1 MEILNI
7 DESHELER
15 CEVVIKQGLQTFIEV
30 GQALMT
36 IREKRL
42 YRIGFKTFED
52 YCVGRWGMVQQSAT
66 RLIRAYETVTN
77 LQSEPMGSVLPQSER
92 QTRPLTSLEPEIQK
106 EVWKEVVQ
114 THGNKITYTKVQTVV
129 NDWKPVNFE
138 VKEAKANPMFSPDI
152 EVIIEDKKL
161 KAHVSNNSGENEWY
175 TPECYIESAKKVMG
189 NIDLDPASSEIANQ
203 TVNANLFYSQ
213 EEDGLSKEW
222 FGKAHKSYEVVE
234 ELFTPMLKYTKI
246 NGEINIEKPPYL
258 KSKVQKYNNEWKCE
272 IYDEDSNMLFPNDN
286 DSSVSPLEILK
297 CGKKAYVA
305 CVLICGGIWFTNGKF
320 AVTWE
325 LSQAVTQK
333 PKERVLGQRKCLIN
347 LKPKEKE
354 LLKIQIQEPEEFE
367 EQPKLKKSNVEDSD
381 GEDDIEESLNVITEE
396 NTKVVEELVTNPE
409 DISVASTE
417 KKKKIVRKKNS

>member
-114 THGNKITYTKVQTVV
+114 THGNKITYTNVQTVV
-129 NDWKPVNFE
+129 NDWKPVDFE

-222 FGKAHKSYEVVE
+222 FG
-234 ELFTPMLKYTKI
+234 
-246 NGEINIEKPPYL
+246 NIWMNPPYSQPL
-258 KSKVQKYNNEWKCE
+258 IFQFISKLVESKGVNQAIVLVNNGTETQWGQLLLSNSSAVCFHQSRIRFIDKYGN
-272 IYDEDSNMLFPNDN
+272 
-286 DSSVSPLEILK
+286 
-297 CGKKAYVA
+297 
-305 CVLICGGIWFTNGKF
+305 
-320 AVTWE
+320 
-325 LSQAVTQK
+325 
-333 PKERVLGQRKCLIN
+333 LGQAPLQGQMICYIGSEVNNFIN
-347 LKPKEKE
+347 
-354 LLKIQIQEPEEFE
+354 EFN
-367 EQPKLKKSNVEDSD
+367 QYGTIYKK
-381 GEDDIEESLNVITEE
+381 G
-396 NTKVVEELVTNPE
+396 
-409 DISVASTE
+409 
-417 KKKKIVRKKNS
+417 

>member
-42 YRIGFKTFED
+42 YRISFKTFED
-52 YCVGRWGMVQQSAT
+52 YCVGRWAFRRRQAYQLIEASSVISNLSAMAH
-66 RLIRAYETVTN
+66 I
-77 LQSEPMGSVLPQSER
+77 LPQSER

-106 EVWKEVVQ
+106 EVWTEVVK
-114 THGNKITYTKVQTVV
+114 THGDNITAAKVQTVV
-129 NDWKPVNFE
+129 NDWKPVDFE
-138 VKEAKANPMFSPDI
+138 VKEAKANPMFSPEI

-222 FGKAHKSYEVVE
+222 FGNVW
-234 ELFTPMLKYTKI
+234 M
-246 NGEINIEKPPYL
+246 NPPYSQPL
-258 KSKVQKYNNEWKCE
+258 IFQFISKLIESKGVNQAIVLVNNGTETQWGQLLLSNSSAVCFHQSRIRFIDKYGN
-272 IYDEDSNMLFPNDN
+272 
-286 DSSVSPLEILK
+286 
-297 CGKKAYVA
+297 
-305 CVLICGGIWFTNGKF
+305 
-320 AVTWE
+320 
-325 LSQAVTQK
+325 
-333 PKERVLGQRKCLIN
+333 LGQAPLQGQMICYIGSEVNNFIN
-347 LKPKEKE
+347 
-354 LLKIQIQEPEEFE
+354 EFN
-367 EQPKLKKSNVEDSD
+367 QYGTIYKK
-381 GEDDIEESLNVITEE
+381 G
-396 NTKVVEELVTNPE
+396 
-409 DISVASTE
+409 
-417 KKKKIVRKKNS
+417 